1 MCWLISSKALSST
14 NCRIDCHTFR
24 ICQGYWMPT
33 ASLSSQILSHSLN
46 ILEHFSISIPTTN
59 LNSGIVPVKLSEI
72 FIQRFLTKISRK
84 QCNMLRPTIPLELLS
99 FDKSY
104 WKIKFLILSLTCITL
119 DMAFAFSL
127 LPPWHRRREKKIFC
141 SLRKTLTLP
150 TR

>member
-1 MCWLISSKALSST
+1 MPELNGRMVDRLVSSVTEGCVGSFHPKLCLAPSAELIAIRLGFAKA
-14 NCRIDCHTFR
+14 IE
-24 ICQGYWMPT
+24 CQPRHYHHRF
-33 ASLSSQILSHSLN
+33 SLSLN

-104 WKIKFLILSLTCITL
+104 
-119 DMAFAFSL
+119 
-127 LPPWHRRREKKIFC
+127 
-141 SLRKTLTLP
+141 
-150 TR
+150 